1 MIDHDI
7 SEIVKKSREVIRKR
21 HVNLASITL
30 ASLIASLSELG
41 ILTQGT
47 VSSVAKYFTPRIC
60 AYMLEKGIID
70 PSKPPVEN
78 LRKVFEEYAFTDEDY
93 EIKESGN
100 EIHVEIVT
108 NECKVCTKGVGGAEI
123 SRSACPLPHFIAVC
137 LSILTGE
144 RWEPKKVREDKKIVL
159 VLKEEGKCK
168 MVIEKV

>member
-1 MIDHDI
+1 MEHDV
-7 SEIVKKSREVIRKR
+7 SDIVKKSREVIRKR

-47 VSSVAKYFTPRIC
+47 VSSLAKYFTPRIC

-78 LRKVFEEYAFTDEDY
+78 LRKVFEEYAFTNEDY
-93 EIKESGN
+93 EIKEDGN
-100 EIHVEIVT
+100 EIHIEIVT
-108 NECKVCTKGVGGAEI
+108 DECKVCPKGVGGAEI
-123 SRSACPLPHFIAVC
+123 PGSACPLPHFIAIC

-144 RWEPKKVREDKKIVL
+144 KWEPKKIRKDNKIKL
-159 VLKEEGKCK
+159 VLKEEGECK
-168 MVIEKV
+168 MAIKKV